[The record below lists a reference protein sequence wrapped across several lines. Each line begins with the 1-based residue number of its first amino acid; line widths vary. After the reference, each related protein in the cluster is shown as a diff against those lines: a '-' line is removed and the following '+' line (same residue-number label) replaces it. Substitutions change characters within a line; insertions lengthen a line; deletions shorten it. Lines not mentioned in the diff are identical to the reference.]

1 MQVVQIFVAKQLFLF
16 NNIVIIDRSYNYNI
30 FNNIKLEKLY
40 DELVIVKIK
49 DKKRDEKLKKNL
61 IKSDNLN

>member
-1 MQVVQIFVAKQLFLF
+1 MAKQLFLF
-16 NNIVIIDRSYNYNI
+16 NNIVIIDRNYNYSI

-40 DELVIVKIK
+40 DELVIVKTK